1 MDTEKSAPYGALLFW
16 QDNAL
21 FGHPVAFYRAGKISK
36 KQADAKA
43 EAEYERYA
51 AAQRQLKEAQGES
64 DIAELLNLQPKK

>member
-1 MDTEKSAPYGALLFW
+1 MRVNT
-16 QDNAL
+16 
-21 FGHPVAFYRAGKISK
+21 
-36 KQADAKA
+36 DAKA